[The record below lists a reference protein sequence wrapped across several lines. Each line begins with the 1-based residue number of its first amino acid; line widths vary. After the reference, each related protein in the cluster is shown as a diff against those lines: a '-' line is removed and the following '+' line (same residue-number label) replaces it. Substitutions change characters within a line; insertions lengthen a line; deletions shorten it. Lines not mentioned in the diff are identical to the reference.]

1 MKSRRPYTLVLP
13 RVLFSFKPALD
24 RGRRLSRETELGT
37 HVYSKTSELPLVATG
52 GSCNDSVR
60 QAREVVQCQAHP
72 RKNPHSSRVPGLY
85 GTALA
90 SE

>member
-1 MKSRRPYTLVLP
+1 MKSPETLLWVLP
-13 RVLFSFKPALD
+13 RVLFSFKPAPD
-24 RGRRLSRETELGT
+24 RDRRLSRETELVT

-60 QAREVVQCQAHP
+60 QAREAVQCQAHP
-72 RKNPHSSRVPGLY
+72 RKGVCPASMV